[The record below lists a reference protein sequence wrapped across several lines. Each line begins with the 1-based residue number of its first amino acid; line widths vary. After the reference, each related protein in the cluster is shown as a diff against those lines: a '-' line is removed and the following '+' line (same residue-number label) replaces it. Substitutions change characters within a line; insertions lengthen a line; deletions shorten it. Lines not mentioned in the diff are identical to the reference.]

1 MVLTKLEP
9 AVIRDGDSCH
19 IGNVRIGSYCP
30 NWDRLKTRFENL
42 GAGSCKLTR
51 RRLQL
56 DSPPNTVTGWYT
68 KSFEETEIEGIV
80 ISQTATPI
88 STIAG
93 VYPRLDAILYT
104 ADVIVEGDELLDY
117 ESNAYYQVETVKPIK
132 AAGCGFSHR
141 ECDLTAV
148 PLHDLAYADTTPTV
162 DDARYLTK
170 AYWEKYLSLSNLNN
184 HPYLVCYAWPDYPL
198 SHVFRTKGKHIIY
211 AVDTPES
218 EALLDANMKAYGY
231 HERVPTHVCTLD
243 TELNHLAEQELRRIS
258 GAYPEGS
265 LRSLER
271 RGTEIKSFGSTF
283 MYDTTVMLDYR
294 RDLT

>member
-1 MVLTKLEP
+1 MEP
-9 AVIRDGDSCH
+9 AVIHDGDSCH

-117 ESNAYYQVETVKPIK
+117 ESNAYYQTETVKPKK

-162 DDARYLTK
+162 DDARYEMK
-170 AYWEKYLSLSNLNN
+170 AYLDSYLSLANLND

-198 SHVFRTKGKHIIY
+198 SHVFRTKGKHIIF
-211 AVDTPES
+211 AVDVPETTS
-218 EALLDANMKAYGY
+218 IMNVSYD
-231 HERVPTHVCTLD
+231 ERVPITIATLE
-243 TELNHLAEQELRRIS
+243 TQLNYLAELELRTVIREHPI
-258 GAYPEGS
+258 GS
-265 LRSLER
+265 LRTLQHITDE
-271 RGTEIKSFGSTF
+271 KVSFGSTS
-283 MYDTTVMLDYR
+283 MYLRKFTLNYR
-294 RDLT
+294 RYA